1 MGFFASLFGGGA
13 EQAPKRAKNTRLVD
27 AMGRWSAAVK
37 IAGEETEVF
46 KVEHE
51 AGKTTCYIAAEEGK
65 EFEVQLDTLRQPST
79 DESARLYVDGVK
91 KYVGK
96 QISLREIRP
105 FVFAPIALT
114 DDATK
119 AVRDEAII
127 KGLGTIRL
135 DVYRVTY
142 KGTVENTDQYMDES
156 TEQLVNEKYK
166 KATLSHTTT
175 FGPSKYAPASDRLC
189 DITYTDT
196 WGSPMYS
203 LVFQYRSRGRSVCT
217 DSSPSP
223 VHPDAFPRSTARG
236 QGNCGTSSTSASPKL
251 EAGSH
256 ASSSSAT
263 AGKKKHKRKKIEL
276 TLPESSDEDDD
287 GGKLRAKIAR
297 LEAEVATLRADVKDK
312 KAGKVKKEKFKAT
325 QENGKVVLDLLDE

>member
-203 LVFQYRSRGRSVCT
+203 LVFQYRSRALLEVKGIAEPLEAPKPVTGANGRS
-217 DSSPSP
+217 
-223 VHPDAFPRSTARG
+223 
-236 QGNCGTSSTSASPKL
+236 SSTSASPKL